1 VSLLS
6 IDSVSKLYRTSG
18 RHQGITAALR
28 KVSFDVDQGEV
39 VTLIGESGSGK
50 TTLGRIVLR
59 LSTPTSGSVRF
70 DGDDISGFKRAE
82 LRNYY
87 RDVQGVF
94 QDPFSSYNP
103 IYKADRVFDL
113 IRDEY
118 FSGVARREWDAKIES
133 ALDAVALNPGDVL
146 NRYPHQL
153 SGGQQQRMLIARALL
168 LEVKLL
174 VADEIISML
183 DASTRVDV
191 LNLLVTLKRAGLG
204 ILFITHDLSLG
215 NYLSDRTVILR
226 HGAIVETGP
235 TVSVF
240 GNPLHSYTRML
251 LAAVPQLHKKWQ
263 PAAKIVAAES
273 HADGRRERLA
283 LAADVQGHRAA
294 GARLRSAQDRLHAPP
309 PLVEHEPR
317 HFAAPEED

>member
-1 VSLLS
+1 MSLLS
-6 IDSVSKLYRTSG
+6 IDGVSKLYRTGG
-18 RHQGITAALR
+18 RQQGITTALR
-28 KVSFDVDQGEV
+28 EVSFDIDQGEV

-50 TTLGRIVLR
+50 TTLGRVVLR
-59 LSTPTSGSVRF
+59 LTTPTSGSVRF
-70 DGDDISGFKRAE
+70 DGDDISGFRRAD

-87 RDVQGVF
+87 RQAQGVF

-118 FSGVARREWDAKIES
+118 FSHMPRREWDAKIES

-153 SGGQQQRMLIARALL
+153 SGGQLQRMLIARALL
-168 LEVKLL
+168 LEVRLL
-174 VADEIISML
+174 VADEVISML

-191 LNLLVTLKRAGLG
+191 LNLLVRLKRAGLG

-226 HGAIVETGP
+226 HGSIVETGP
-235 TVSVF
+235 TASVF

-251 LAAVPQLHKKWQ
+251 LAAVPQLHKRWQ
-263 PAAKIVAAES
+263 PATDIRATES
-273 HADGRRERLA
+273 HAPAPRERLA
-283 LAADVQGHRAA
+283 PAPAAKGRPAA
-294 GARLRSAQDRLHAPP
+294 GTRLRSARNRPPAAPP
-309 PLVEHEPR
+309 LAEHEPG
-317 HFAAPEED
+317 HFAAEEA